1 MQKFQHKLNKSL
13 FLFQFYYSLRNAL
26 GWRLQIGKQKHLIF
40 YILLGDENKQ
50 KNQPREKKE
59 TKMNNNNN
67 KKVENAINK

>member
-1 MQKFQHKLNKSL
+1 M
-13 FLFQFYYSLRNAL
+13 
-26 GWRLQIGKQKHLIF
+26 
-40 YILLGDENKQ
+40 LLGDENKQ